1 MVEVQTNLPCLFLQS
16 GFQYLWTEIWSR
28 CSALV
33 ARMAAV
39 ISYRNKTAEVVRV
52 PVWWRILSSLLGCLC
67 IWQTLRKVVEQ
78 TSQAHH
84 WHNTLA
90 DPEQAAI
97 APSTEDTAVPSLR
110 TQDMH
115 FYFLEL
121 KGFQHDGREMVLQV
135 STVSQVTG
143 WMQTCPQPRSQP
155 LSLCHPLFH
164 QTPTHWGGH
173 EIHSVWETCHTSSQE
188 LKLCRS
194 NLDSKLDSS
203 AFESI

>member
-1 MVEVQTNLPCLFLQS
+1 MP
-16 GFQYLWTEIWSR
+16 W
-28 CSALV
+28 
-33 ARMAAV
+33 
-39 ISYRNKTAEVVRV
+39 
-52 PVWWRILSSLLGCLC
+52 P
-67 IWQTLRKVVEQ
+67 
-78 TSQAHH
+78 
-84 WHNTLA
+84 

-97 APSTEDTAVPSLR
+97 APSTADTAIPSLR

-115 FYFLEL
+115 FHFLEL
-121 KGFQHDGREMVLQV
+121 WGFQHDGREMVLQV

-194 NLDSKLDSS
+194 NLDYKLDSS
-203 AFESI
+203 AFESIQLWESSASSLTLATTPESVPAMMLTVPWKEVREILQLPAMLYHLSIYLA